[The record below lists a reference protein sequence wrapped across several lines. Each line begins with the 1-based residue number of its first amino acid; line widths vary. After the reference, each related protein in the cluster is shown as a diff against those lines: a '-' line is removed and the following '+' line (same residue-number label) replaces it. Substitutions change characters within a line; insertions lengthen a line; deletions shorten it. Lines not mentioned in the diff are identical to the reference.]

1 MSGPGV
7 YLRALTLFGAI
18 VSFASA
24 NAQNLSWHFE
34 QIYSNPDGNIQFVVL
49 YEYGN
54 NPNQNSLV
62 GSQFISVHNDTEH
75 AHDPG
80 YVTTFDFPNNLPSTA
95 TGGRRFLIG
104 TQGFAD
110 LGIITPDY
118 VVENQFVPQK
128 SGVLDFYK
136 VPALPYDI
144 VIYPGVPSDGANALY
159 RDAPNQRQ
167 NLAINFAGQTA
178 SVPATPVASPTAL
191 AVEYYYADWNY
202 YFMTSFPD
210 EIALLDGGGFGGV
223 WKRTGEAFKVWTQGS
238 ATSPAACRFFSTK
251 FAPKSSHF
259 YTPFAAECVNVK
271 NNPDWQF
278 ESIAFFLQLTDA
290 NGNCGTGT
298 MPLYRL
304 YNNGMGGAPNHRYT
318 TSLAVFNQMVG
329 AGWVFEGNG
338 NTKVF
343 ACVPQ

>member
-1 MSGPGV
+1 MPTIPATSP
-7 YLRALTLFGAI
+7 
-18 VSFASA
+18 
-24 NAQNLSWHFE
+24 LS
-34 QIYSNPDGNIQFVVL
+34 IL
-49 YEYGN
+49 
-54 NPNQNSLV
+54 
-62 GSQFISVHNDTEH
+62 
-75 AHDPG
+75 
-80 YVTTFDFPNNLPSTA
+80 PNNLPGTA

-178 SVPATPVASPTAL
+178 SVPATPAASPTAL

-202 YFMTSFPD
+202 YFVTSFPD

-271 NNPDWQF
+271 KQSGLAIRVDCIFSTTHRRQR
-278 ESIAFFLQLTDA
+278 QLRHGDHA
-290 NGNCGTGT
+290 A
-298 MPLYRL
+298 L
-304 YNNGMGGAPNHRYT
+304 
-318 TSLAVFNQMVG
+318 SAV
-329 AGWVFEGNG
+329 
-338 NTKVF
+338 
-343 ACVPQ
+343 